1 MWYLRKIDQLSSL
14 LREKFISFVGAGGK
28 TALAEYLARMAMEK
42 GKRVAITTTTK
53 IWAKEPYVT
62 LDCGAAQLVSK
73 GGQFLRVGRS
83 VEQGKLTGLGLDEV
97 EALGGA
103 YDLVLVEADGSK
115 GQPLKY
121 PADYEPV
128 IPPFSDRI
136 VVVAG
141 LEALGGTIA
150 QKVFRWELFAEASGL
165 TREAEV
171 TIPVFL
177 RLFEADGLMKGV
189 DRARSIIVLNKYDA
203 CGQREK
209 AIDLAKAVLLGT
221 GSMEALVASVRLG
234 IFYGLTP
241 RGPMPGRL

>member
-1 MWYLRKIDQLSSL
+1 MWYLRKIDQLPSL

-28 TALAEYLARMAMEK
+28 TALAEYLGRAAVER

-53 IWAKEPYVT
+53 IWAREPYVT
-62 LDCGAAQLVSK
+62 LDRGHGQLGQK
-73 GGQFLRVGRS
+73 GRPFLRVGRS
-83 VEQGKLTGLGLDEV
+83 VEQGKLTGLGPDEV

-103 YDLVLVEADGSK
+103 YDLVLVEADGSR

-121 PADYEPV
+121 PADFEPV

-150 QKVFRWELFAEASGL
+150 QKVFRWELFTKASGL
-165 TREAEV
+165 AGQGEV
-171 TIPVFL
+171 TIPVIL

-209 AIDLAKAVLLGT
+209 ALDLARAVLLAT
-221 GSMEALVASVRLG
+221 GSTEAVVASVRHG

-241 RGPMPGRL
+241 RGPMPGPP

>member
-1 MWYLRKIDQLSSL
+1 MWYLRKIDQFPSL

-28 TALAEYLARMAMEK
+28 TALAEYLGRAAVERGM
-42 GKRVAITTTTK
+42 RVAITTTTK
-53 IWAKEPYVT
+53 IWAREPYMT
-62 LDCGAAQLVSK
+62 LDCGGPQSRQK
-73 GGQFLRVGRS
+73 GSQFLRVGRS
-83 VEQGKLTGLGLDEV
+83 VEQGKLTGLRMDQV
-97 EALGGA
+97 EALGGM

-121 PADYEPV
+121 PADFEPV

-150 QKVFRWELFAEASGL
+150 QKVFRWELFTEASGL
-165 TREAEV
+165 AGEAEV

-177 RLFEADGLMKGV
+177 RLLEADGLMKGV

-209 AIDLAKAVLLGT
+209 ALGLARTALLATGT
-221 GSMEALVASVRLG
+221 AEAIVASVRHG
-234 IFYGLTP
+234 IFYGLS
-241 RGPMPGRL
+241 RWESMSGRP